1 MWASTLKDMIENLV
15 AEGSIKSKR
24 VLKAFEN
31 VPRELFV
38 LKDLIKYAYI
48 DRPLPIG
55 FGQTI
60 SAPHMVAIMTEAL
73 DPQECNLVLEVG
85 TGSGY
90 QAAILAELVD
100 PLSKGCGHVVSIEL
114 IPQLAHFARDN
125 LRRSGHIDRVSIIV
139 GDGSLGVGL
148 EREVFDRIIVTA
160 ASPDI
165 PAPLILQLKRR
176 GRMVIPVGSPEI
188 QVLTIVDK
196 KHDGSIFIKRDIPC
210 VFVPLRGTYGY
221 KNHNLVFSLS

>member
-1 MWASTLKDMIENLV
+1 MRELIESLIASGYIR
-15 AEGSIKSKR
+15 SHR
-24 VLKAFEN
+24 VVRAFEK

-38 LKDLIKYAYI
+38 LRDLVAYAYI

-55 FGQTI
+55 YGQTI

-73 DPQECNLVLEVG
+73 DPPECSLVLEVG

-90 QAAILAELVD
+90 QAAVLSELVD

-114 IPQLAHFARDN
+114 LPGLASFAVEN
-125 LRRSGHIDRVSIIV
+125 LRRSGHIDRVSVIV
-139 GDGSLGVGL
+139 GDGSLGTGV
-148 EREVFDRIIVTA
+148 EREVFDRIMVTA

-165 PAPLILQLKRR
+165 PKPLISQLKRG
-176 GRMVIPVGSPEI
+176 GRMVIPVGSPEL

-196 KHDGSIFIKRDIPC
+196 KPSGELGIRRDIPC
-210 VFVPLRGTYGY
+210 VFVPLRGVYGY
-221 KNHNLVFSLS
+221 KDHSYHL

>member
-1 MWASTLKDMIENLV
+1 MTTHTLKDLIDSLL
-15 AEGSIKSKR
+15 AEGYIRSRR

-38 LKDLIKYAYI
+38 PRELAKYAYL

-73 DPQECNLVLEVG
+73 EPRECDIELEVG

-100 PLSKGCGHVVSIEL
+100 PMSNGCGHVFSIEL
-114 IPQLAHFARDN
+114 LPQLAIFARDN
-125 LRRSGHIDRVSIIV
+125 LRRSGHIERVSIVV
-139 GDGSLGVGL
+139 GDGSLGTAL

-165 PAPLILQLKRR
+165 PKPLLSQLKRG

-196 KHDGSIFIKRDIPC
+196 KHDGSISIKRDIPC
-210 VFVPLRGTYGY
+210 VFVPLKGIYGY
-221 KNHNLVFSLS
+221 KNGPNETIF

>member
-1 MWASTLKDMIENLV
+1 MRELIESLIASGYIRS
-15 AEGSIKSKR
+15 GR
-24 VLKAFEN
+24 VVKAFEK
-31 VPRELFV
+31 VSRELFV
-38 LKDLIKYAYI
+38 PKDLASYAYI

-55 FGQTI
+55 YGQTI

-73 DPQECNLVLEVG
+73 DPPECGLVLEIG

-90 QAAILAELVD
+90 QAAILSELVD
-100 PLSKGCGHVVSIEL
+100 PLSSGCGHVVSIEL
-114 IPQLAHFARDN
+114 IPSLAAFAVEN

-139 GDGSLGVGL
+139 GDGSLGIAA

-165 PAPLILQLKRR
+165 PEPLVSQLKRG
-176 GRMVIPVGSPEI
+176 GRMVIPVGSPEL

-196 KHDGSIFIKRDIPC
+196 KPGGELEVRREIPC
-210 VFVPLRGTYGY
+210 VFVPLRGAYGY
-221 KNHNLVFSLS
+221 KNNLYEL